1 MTAEQLKKLIS
12 VSDENSQI
20 YERRLARTANT
31 LIMEATKGKLDQ
43 DFQYSDYVE
52 IKLNEADK
60 IAETSEE
67 RLSQDDVFR
76 REECGKEVSRS
87 VFTKENR
94 YEAINI

>member
-43 DFQYSDYVE
+43 DFQYSDYYNFMRS
-52 IKLNEADK
+52 IS
-60 IAETSEE
+60 TS
-67 RLSQDDVFR
+67 DD
-76 REECGKEVSRS
+76 
-87 VFTKENR
+87 
-94 YEAINI
+94 IW